1 MLGLFVFCLVTG
13 VVNGCTSCS
22 TALNA
27 TLKEL
32 MLCKS
37 HLVVGL
43 SVSVVKSDKV
53 LFVEGYSNDNTS
65 VTGDTVFQIASLSK
79 AFASTLLVKLIE
91 EKTEYSLD
99 TKIKTIL
106 RNDHIFND
114 SLRSEY
120 TTVRD
125 LLSHRTGIPQNNRIR
140 LNTNL
145 TRSNL
150 IHRLKYLK
158 AEKEFRGSY
167 IYSSL
172 LYGLVTHITE
182 MIGGDTWENL
192 VSKFI
197 FESLGMKS
205 STFVTT
211 ANPEKINL
219 AQGYRDFYGD
229 FHPIPFE
236 FSKYYGELCG
246 SGCILSTAVDMTK
259 WMTFHL
265 NGGKLS
271 DGRRLISEKAFKEI
285 TTAVNTVPNDMYTY
299 KYYTKPK
306 VPVTTAI
313 SGYALGWRSG
323 FYGGN
328 RMFIHGGST
337 YGYRALMSWY
347 PDADLGIFIVLT
359 GNDPN
364 YFIRQVLHNYIFD
377 IYTNQTPYINSTA
390 TLCSF
395 PQPWYDYTP
404 NTKLNV
410 TKSLAMSRQKTD
422 YIGNYYNPA
431 YGHIQVKGH
440 EDMNKLTLIYGVSTF
455 ILYPK
460 EAKDEFYGD
469 SVGLT
474 KYLFNFYTFRFD
486 IECDNP
492 YLEIPKFESMSPPVF
507 QKSRDNANR
516 ALTIFNS
523 GFDQLIFMVVLYAVA
538 QTKTF

>member
-1 MLGLFVFCLVTG
+1 MLAFLAFCFVAR
-13 VVNGCTSCS
+13 VVYGCTSCS
-22 TALNA
+22 TELNA
-27 TLKEL
+27 TLKDL

-53 LFVEGYSNDNTS
+53 LFVGGYSNDNTS
-65 VTGDTVFQIASLSK
+65 VTGDTVFQIASLTK

-106 RNDHIFND
+106 RNDQIFND
-114 SLRSEY
+114 SLRSEF

-140 LNTNL
+140 LDNNL

-172 LYGLVTHITE
+172 LYGLVTHLTE
-182 MIGGDTWENL
+182 IIGGDTWENL
-192 VSKFI
+192 VSKFL
-197 FESLGMKS
+197 FEPLGMTS

-219 AQGYRDFYGD
+219 AQGYMDFYGELL
-229 FHPIPFE
+229 PFPFG

-246 SGCILSTAVDMTK
+246 SGCILTTAVDMTK
-259 WMTFHL
+259 WMTFYL
-265 NGGKLS
+265 NGGKLP
-271 DGRRLISEKAFKEI
+271 DGKRLISEKAFKEI
-285 TTAVNTVPNDMYTY
+285 TTAANTVPNDMYTY

-306 VPVTTAI
+306 VPVTNSIT
-313 SGYALGWRSG
+313 GYALGWRSG
-323 FYGGN
+323 FYRGN
-328 RMFIHGGST
+328 RMFIHGGAT
-337 YGYRALMSWY
+337 FGYRAMLSWY
-347 PDADLGIFIVLT
+347 PDADLGIFTVLT

-364 YFIRQVLHNYIFD
+364 YFIRQILHNYIFD
-377 IYTNQTPYINSTA
+377 VYTNQTPYLNST
-390 TLCSF
+390 TVCSY
-395 PQPWYDYTP
+395 PQPWFDYTP
-404 NTKLNV
+404 RTKPNV
-410 TKSLAMSRQKTD
+410 TKSRAMSRQKKD
-422 YIGNYYNPA
+422 YFGNYYNPA
-431 YGHIQVKGH
+431 YGNIQVKDH

-455 ILYPK
+455 FLYPK
-460 EAKDEFYGD
+460 ETKDEFYGD
-469 SVGLT
+469 SVGSTRYIL
-474 KYLFNFYTFRFD
+474 NFYTFRFD

-492 YLEIPKFESMSPPVF
+492 YLEIPTFESKSPPVF

-516 ALTIFNS
+516 ASTNYHS
-523 GFDQLIFMVVLYAVA
+523 GFDQLTFLVVLYAVA
-538 QTKTF
+538 QSRTF